1 MQLCRRR
8 NIAAHSRDVVVERS
22 NRNTHLVVLVPVPVP
37 GVPMAARAMRPLSG
51 PSPCTASMPAD
62 RSSPHARAVVGLGDA
77 APREEGSDV
86 GEAGLGGQA
95 VPRPT

>member
-8 NIAAHSRDVVVERS
+8 NIAAHSRDGFVERS
-22 NRNTHLVVLVPVPVP
+22 NRNTHLVVLVPVP

-51 PSPCTASMPAD
+51 PSPCTASMPAE

-77 APREEGSDV
+77 APREEGSDMR
-86 GEAGLGGQA
+86 EAGLGGQA